1 MSTKK
6 PKDFNRDAELIWGGV
21 PTDIEWA
28 LNTSVYKNLNAN
40 NAKRNSRKNAKKH
53 TKKKR
58 SDRQPKK
65 AKKKP
70 NKKTM

>member
-28 LNTSVYKNLNAN
+28 LNTSVYKDFL
-40 NAKRNSRKNAKKH
+40 
-53 TKKKR
+53 KKKEE
-58 SDRQPKK
+58 SQQNKE
-65 AKKKP
+65 
-70 NKKTM
+70 NKKDEHTTNSTN